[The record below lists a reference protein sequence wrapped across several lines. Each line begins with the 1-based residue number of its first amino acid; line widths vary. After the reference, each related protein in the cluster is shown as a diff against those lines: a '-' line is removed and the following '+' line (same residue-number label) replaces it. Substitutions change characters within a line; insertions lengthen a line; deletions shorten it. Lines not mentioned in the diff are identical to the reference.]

1 MFGSASSASRRCTSS
16 PSATCPYGKPWLR
29 TSTPPSSAIAI
40 HLLTTRHSNIGLAF
54 YNGGP
59 RAMVW
64 GFFIVFSGVLC
75 QVASFSEM
83 SSVQPIAGA
92 QYHWTWHLAPPKYRR
107 SITWMQ
113 GWMTWFSWISIL
125 ASVNVAANIT
135 TTLIVMSY
143 PQYVLQGWH
152 TVLIMWSYMLVLSLL
167 NMYAFW
173 IIPWMELL
181 ASLLH
186 VVLWIVFAAV
196 LLTLA
201 PRHPAEFV
209 FLEKANGSSWDSDFV
224 SFNLGI
230 ILITWGFVGK

>member
-1 MFGSASSASRRCTSS
+1 
-16 PSATCPYGKPWLR
+16 
-29 TSTPPSSAIAI
+29 
-40 HLLTTRHSNIGLAF
+40 
-54 YNGGP
+54 
-59 RAMVW
+59 MVW